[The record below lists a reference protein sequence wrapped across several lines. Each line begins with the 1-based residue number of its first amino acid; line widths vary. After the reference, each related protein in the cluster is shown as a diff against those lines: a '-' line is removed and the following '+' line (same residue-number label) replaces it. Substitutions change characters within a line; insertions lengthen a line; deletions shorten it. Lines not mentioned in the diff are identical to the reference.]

1 MNNECIIYMHT
12 LFQYIED
19 KTLLMTTIG
28 LAVGVVI
35 IFITVTIMCGVY
47 KRKNK

>member
-1 MNNECIIYMHT
+1 MNNECIIYAYSISI
-12 LFQYIED
+12 YIED